1 MGPIQ
6 RVIIRDAV
14 MSVVRH
20 PRLTLV
26 IAAILLMVGTLLAL
40 TRLTISTDQNKLFS
54 AKVPFFHHYL
64 DFIREFP
71 ENEAVYITLQARNPD
86 RPPPA
91 RQWIQCANAIAKR
104 VEGLHSYVNSVDS
117 HVPLK
122 KLGHQALLFADWRLV
137 KKAAAQADAF
147 AVLGHVWGQKPSL
160 VERLL
165 GSSRLERF
173 LHLAEEQPPDASTAK
188 LLAPVA
194 QSLRESIQ
202 PSAITSARSPDV
214 PNLSHLM
221 GGSRIDPSAWGY
233 YYFTEANNSSRN
245 LLVIR
250 VYPHFTY
257 DSLAATSI
265 PLKHIEAAMKTAVR
279 PFASEFTVGM
289 TGRAVLS
296 SAEMQITTHD
306 TDIAEVVA
314 MITVLVGLVLMLR
327 SVWLAIA
334 ASISLAVA
342 IGWTFGYATLTV
354 GQLNLLSTV
363 FVIALIGIGMDYLIQ
378 IVIRYRRE
386 VRRYQR
392 PMAVWVR
399 VFRYTGPPVMTAC
412 LGAAG
417 AFLVADLTA
426 FRGAAELG
434 IIAGG
439 GLLLCLLAG
448 YTVLPALLVLFPPQF
463 KPVHAAARYPVRRS
477 FKRSKWLRFSG
488 LVVWLAVLFALLPWA
503 VGLRFDP
510 NLLDLQARGLE
521 CVTLVKKLPTWS
533 AVVLSKQLST
543 LQPINQR
550 LVKAASFAGSPI
562 LSVNSLLDAQAKQR
576 YLAQHGQAIAGI
588 DWSAPHPLSAAD
600 LSAVAMAASR
610 LAAVWSRGEASMKGG
625 LKASAGVVV
634 KNLDQFVNA
643 VDGASAA
650 DRVRQAQRVSQWQR
664 AFADQIKSIAQ
675 TLCPG
680 PLNLADVPGSLR
692 HHYVSKNGIYALYIK
707 PRFNLWKQHNLRE
720 FVHVLQGVHG
730 QAGLVPPGMDL
741 TGIAPQIYDST
752 RAIRDAFIKATV
764 YALILVVILVF
775 LDMRRIGQTLV
786 TISVLGLGLP
796 MLACLMGVL
805 RIDWNF
811 ANFFGL
817 PILIG
822 AGHEY
827 GVFMVHRYREA
838 VDNPRRVWRFWDV
851 SERAL
856 LMCGFVTCSSFGFL
870 ALGRD
875 RGIASLGLVMALGI
889 GCIYMAAE
897 FVLRPLLQW
906 KLEHNMVIVAPTD
919 STDGDNS

>member
-26 IAAILLMVGTLLAL
+26 IAAILLMAGTALAW

-64 DFIREFP
+64 EFIREFP
-71 ENEAVYITLQARNPD
+71 ENEAVYITLQARNPEH
-86 RPPPA
+86 PPPA
-91 RQWIQCANAIAKR
+91 RQWMKCANAVAQR
-104 VEGLHSYVNSVDS
+104 VAGLHRYVNSVDS

-122 KLGHQALLFADWRLV
+122 KLGRQALLFADWPLV
-137 KKAAAQADAF
+137 KKAAAQSDAF
-147 AVLGHVWGQKPSL
+147 AALGQLWGQKPNL
-160 VERLL
+160 GEQLL

-173 LHLAEEQPPDASTAK
+173 LRLAAQQPPNAATAK
-188 LLAPVA
+188 LLVPMA
-194 QSLRESIQ
+194 QSLRASLQ
-202 PSAITSARSPDV
+202 PAAAASTRHPVAA
-214 PNLSHLM
+214 NLSRLLA
-221 GGSRIDPSAWGY
+221 GSRTDPSAWGY
-233 YYFTEANNSSRN
+233 YYFPEANNSARY

-257 DSLAATSI
+257 DSLEAIST
-265 PLKHIEAAMKTAVR
+265 PLTHIAAAMKAAVR
-279 PFASEFTVGM
+279 PFAAQFTVGM

-296 SAEMQITTHD
+296 SEEMKITTHD

-314 MITVLVGLVLMLR
+314 MVTVLAGLILMLR
-327 SVWLAIA
+327 SVWLAMA
-334 ASISLAVA
+334 ASLSLAVA
-342 IGWTFGYATLTV
+342 IGWTFGYATLAV

-392 PMAVWVR
+392 PLAVWVR
-399 VFRYTGPPVMTAC
+399 VFRYTGPPVITAC

-417 AFLVADLTA
+417 AFWVANLTA

-434 IIAGG
+434 VIAGG

-448 YTVLPALLVLFPPQF
+448 YTVLPALLVLFPPKF
-463 KPVHAAARYPVRRS
+463 KRVHAAARYPVSRS

-488 LVVWLAVLFALLPWA
+488 LIVWLAVLFALLPWA
-503 VGLRFDP
+503 VRLRFDP

-521 CVTLVKKLPTWS
+521 CVKLVKKLPTWS
-533 AVVLSKQLST
+533 AVVLSKHLSN
-543 LQPINQR
+543 LKPVNRR
-550 LVKAASFAGSPI
+550 LVRAAGFAGSPI
-562 LSVNSLLDAQAKQR
+562 LSVSSLLDAKAKQQ
-576 YLAQHGQAIAGI
+576 YLDQHGQAIAGI
-588 DWSAPHPLSAAD
+588 HWSTPNSLSAVK
-600 LSAVAMAASR
+600 LSAVATAASR
-610 LAAVWSRGEASMKGG
+610 LAAVWSKGDAAMNG
-625 LKASAGVVV
+625 SLKASADIVVTDL
-634 KNLDQFVNA
+634 NQFVNS
-643 VDGASAA
+643 VDRASAA
-650 DRVRQAQRVSQWQR
+650 SRAWQAHRVSQWQR
-664 AFADQIKSIAQ
+664 AFARQIKSIAQ

-680 PLNLADVPGSLR
+680 PLNLAEIPASIR
-692 HHYVSKNGIYALYIK
+692 RHYVSRTGIYALYIQ
-707 PRFNLWKQHNLRE
+707 PRFNLWRQHNLRA
-720 FVHVLQGVHG
+720 FVQMLQGAHG
-730 QAGLVPPGMDL
+730 RAGLVPPGVDL

-752 RAIRDAFIKATV
+752 KAIRDAFMKATV
-764 YALILVVILVF
+764 YALILVVVLVF
-775 LDMRRIGQTLV
+775 LDMRHIGQTLV

-805 RIDWNF
+805 HIDWNF

-906 KLEHNMVIVAPTD
+906 KLEHNMLIAAPAA
-919 STDGDNS
+919 SGDEDE

>member
-26 IAAILLMVGTLLAL
+26 IAAILLLVGTGLAW
-40 TRLTISTDQNKLFS
+40 THLTISTDQNKLFS
-54 AKVPFFHHYL
+54 AKVPFFHQYL
-64 DFIREFP
+64 EFIREFP
-71 ENEAVYITLQARNPD
+71 ENEAVYITLQARNQD
-86 RPPPA
+86 HPPST
-91 RQWIQCANAIAKR
+91 RQWIQCANAVAQR
-104 VEGLHSYVNSVDS
+104 VAGLHQYVNSVDS

-122 KLGHQALLFADWRLV
+122 QLGRQALLFADWPLV
-137 KKAAAQADAF
+137 KKAAAQSNAF
-147 AVLGHVWGQKPSL
+147 AVLGQLWGQKPNMA
-160 VERLL
+160 ERLL

-173 LHLAEEQPPDASTAK
+173 LRLAAEQTPSTEAAK
-188 LLAPVA
+188 LLVPMME
-194 QSLRESIQ
+194 SLRASLQ
-202 PSAITSARSPDV
+202 SPATRASARRFGLA
-214 PNLSHLM
+214 NLSRLI
-221 GGSRIDPSAWGY
+221 GGARTDPSAWGY
-233 YYFTEANNSSRN
+233 YYFPEANNSSRY

-257 DSLAATSI
+257 DSLAAIST
-265 PLKHIEAAMKTAVR
+265 PLTHIDAAIKSAAQ
-279 PFASEFTVGM
+279 PYAAEFTVGL

-296 SAEMQITTHD
+296 SAEMKITTHD
-306 TDIAEVVA
+306 TDLAEVVA
-314 MITVLVGLVLMLR
+314 MLTVLAGLILMLR
-327 SVWLAIA
+327 SVWLAMA
-334 ASISLAVA
+334 ASVSLAVA
-342 IGWTFGYATLTV
+342 IGWTFGYATLAV

-392 PMAVWVR
+392 PLAVWVR
-399 VFRYTGPPVMTAC
+399 VFRYTGPPVITAC

-417 AFLVADLTA
+417 AFWVANLTA

-434 IIAGG
+434 VIAGG

-448 YTVLPALLVLFPPQF
+448 YTVLPALLVLFPPKF
-463 KPVHAAARYPVRRS
+463 KPVHAAARYPASRA

-488 LVVWLAVLFALLPWA
+488 LIVWLALLFALLPWA
-503 VGLRFDP
+503 IRLRFDP

-521 CVTLVKKLPTWS
+521 CVKLVKKLPTWS
-533 AVVLSKQLST
+533 AVLLSKQLSN
-543 LQPINQR
+543 LKPVNRR

-562 LSVNSLLDAQAKQR
+562 LSVSSLLDAQAKQQ
-576 YLAQHGQAIAGI
+576 YLDQHGAAIGGI
-588 DWSAPHPLSAAD
+588 RWSTPHPLTAAD
-600 LSAVAMAASR
+600 LSAVAAAASQ
-610 LAAVWSRGEASMKGG
+610 LATVWSKGDPAMNG
-625 LKASAGVVV
+625 SLKKSAGIVVTDLHQFVTLVDRASAVRR
-634 KNLDQFVNA
+634 A
-643 VDGASAA
+643 
-650 DRVRQAQRVSQWQR
+650 RQAHRVSQWQR
-664 AFADQIKSIAQ
+664 NFAAQIQLIAQ

-680 PLNLADVPGSLR
+680 PLNLAEIPASLR
-692 HHYVSKNGIYALYIK
+692 RHYVSKTGIYALYIQ
-707 PRFNLWKQHNLRE
+707 PRFNLWRQHNLRE

-730 QAGLVPPGMDL
+730 RDGLVPPGMDL

-805 RIDWNF
+805 HIDWNF

-838 VDNPRRVWRFWDV
+838 VGNPRRVWRFWDV

-906 KLEHNMVIVAPTD
+906 KLEHNMVVAAPED
-919 STDGDNS
+919 SGDEDA